1 MGLLRALSGFVSALH
16 LFSSEGSH
24 NAIYPGT
31 PEMHPR
37 ILFWG
42 TPDFAY
48 KLQGL
53 ACSMTGLAC
62 SRPSRCKGKCAAL
75 PNRASGACTSTCTYT
90 YTCACRCLLGR
101 GIGLF
106 AIPCVYVRIHMH
118 MRVRIGPRRA
128 LSSSVGCARVRMRI
142 QLCRPL
148 KLCRVLK
155 EASVGP
161 LSGSTGIHGAL
172 YVSPSARAAR
182 FSLHGGMRCA
192 LPVFEAMLRESSYL
206 SYLR

>member
-1 MGLLRALSGFVSALH
+1 MGLLRALSGFASALH
-16 LFSSEGSH
+16 LLSSEGSH

-31 PEMHPR
+31 PDMHPR
-37 ILFWG
+37 ILIWG

-62 SRPSRCKGKCAAL
+62 SRPSRCKGKRAAL

-128 LSSSVGCARVRMRI
+128 LSSSVGCARVRVRI

-148 KLCRVLK
+148 KLC
-155 EASVGP
+155 SVRLI
-161 LSGSTGIHGAL
+161 LSKCDALLRPWGEGGARPTCHGA
-172 YVSPSARAAR
+172 PCRSAGDCGTLRR
-182 FSLHGGMRCA
+182 F
-192 LPVFEAMLRESSYL
+192 
-206 SYLR
+206 